1 MYIIEKQEIS
11 DDEDDL
17 EYERLMKQSVDQD
30 DDLIGD
36 VDLDDDSDDDLED
49 FTKLKVKQEQKAAKQ
64 MQKTGVSSMQKSSM
78 GAAMGGQPQA
88 ASVERPVVVDDFI
101 RNFLTQ
107 CGMTK
112 SMNIFQ
118 QEWFELQ
125 KKGTFQD
132 LGIGLITDITNKN
145 ARLEVKIAK
154 MRTELETAKVIADDA
169 KSTWEKLRKERDYHK
184 THQDRVNG
192 EKLEISQTI
201 KEIKVSH
208 ELVEDKIEEVKKKLL
223 DTTKEKALLKL
234 EKDKLQK
241 RAFNLQ
247 GTIKAQEEK
256 VQKDIEA

>member
-1 MYIIEKQEIS
+1 M
-11 DDEDDL
+11 
-17 EYERLMKQSVDQD
+17 
-30 DDLIGD
+30 
-36 VDLDDDSDDDLED
+36 
-49 FTKLKVKQEQKAAKQ
+49 
-64 MQKTGVSSMQKSSM
+64 
-78 GAAMGGQPQA
+78 
-88 ASVERPVVVDDFI
+88 
-101 RNFLTQ
+101 
-107 CGMTK
+107 
-112 SMNIFQ
+112 
-118 QEWFELQ
+118 
-125 KKGTFQD
+125 
-132 LGIGLITDITNKN
+132 ITDITNKN